1 MPKTFD
7 IEDLKRWQQRGL
19 LSEDQ
24 LKAILAEE
32 GLEARPRAKERPFGL
47 NLVTVAYYFGG
58 ILALLSFTFFV
69 GMNWSGLTD
78 GQRFGVAFGAMLVI
92 GALGIWLRFMRDY
105 PTAGGLLLFV
115 ATAVLPLSLFTLARL
130 LGVWPIDASWYEL
143 RFVLL
148 FLSLGSLAG
157 ALAVLIFAGFP
168 LLSLLVAVFVH
179 LTILDIGQIAS
190 GAGGSIVGLSAAICA
205 GLILL
210 GMGLTLWGKR
220 SQALWFK
227 LYGLVGLQITFSSL
241 FFESESL
248 LFGLLFLFVY
258 LFLIGLSLR
267 IREVIYLIFGGIGV
281 YTYITRLVFDTF
293 RGAAYFPLLLG
304 LLGLSIVVI
313 AVVYQRYGA
322 RLFRRGESS

>member
-1 MPKTFD
+1 MPETFD

-19 LSEDQ
+19 LSEEQ
-24 LKAILAEE
+24 LRAILAEE
-32 GLEARPRAKERPFGL
+32 GLEAGPRARERPFGL

-58 ILALLSFTFFV
+58 ILALLSFTFYV

-78 GQRFGVAFGAMLVI
+78 WQRFGVALGAMLVI
-92 GALGIWLRFMRDY
+92 GALGIWLRFMRGY
-105 PTAGGLLLFV
+105 PTAGGLFLFV

-130 LGVWPIDASWYEL
+130 LGVWATDASWYEV

-157 ALAVLIFAGFP
+157 ALAVLLFAGFS
-168 LLSLLVAVFVH
+168 LVSLLVAAFVH
-179 LTILDIGQIAS
+179 LTILDIGQIV
-190 GAGGSIVGLSAAICA
+190 GGSEGSITGLSAAICA

-210 GMGLTLWGKR
+210 GIALTQWGKKP
-220 SQALWFK
+220 QAFWFK
-227 LYGLVGLQITFSSL
+227 LYGLIGLQITFSSL

-267 IREVIYLIFGGIGV
+267 FREVIYLIFGGIGV

-304 LLGLSIVVI
+304 LLGLSIVVL
-313 AVVYQRYGA
+313 AVIYQRYGA
-322 RLFRRGESS
+322 RLFRRGTAS